1 MLINTQD
8 TLIKNVNSYHHDKC
22 LDKWFVDNK
31 CKCNCNELRCNP
43 ESYECRI
50 LEWDDDGI
58 QNTNLNEY
66 NIDYDSFYKSDIRDE
81 KGLPEII
88 SSKSD
93 IHSILLNYINIVN
106 E

>member
-1 MLINTQD
+1 MVKPIIRFYEPFEIIVLTNNEIMSYLDESQITENQMLE
-8 TLIKNVNSYHHDKC
+8 K
-22 LDKWFVDNK
+22 
-31 CKCNCNELRCNP
+31 
-43 ESYECRI
+43 
-50 LEWDDDGI
+50 
-58 QNTNLNEY
+58 Y

-88 SSKSD
+88 KSKSD

>member
-1 MLINTQD
+1 MVKPIIRFYEPYEIVVIVNNEIMSYLDEPQITENQMLE
-8 TLIKNVNSYHHDKC
+8 K
-22 LDKWFVDNK
+22 
-31 CKCNCNELRCNP
+31 
-43 ESYECRI
+43 
-50 LEWDDDGI
+50 
-58 QNTNLNEY
+58 Y

>member
-1 MLINTQD
+1 MVKPIIRFYEPYEIIVLTNNEIMSYLDEPKITENQMLE
-8 TLIKNVNSYHHDKC
+8 K
-22 LDKWFVDNK
+22 
-31 CKCNCNELRCNP
+31 
-43 ESYECRI
+43 
-50 LEWDDDGI
+50 
-58 QNTNLNEY
+58 Y

>member
-1 MLINTQD
+1 MVKPIIRFYEPYEIVVFVNNEILSYLDEPKITENQMLE
-8 TLIKNVNSYHHDKC
+8 K
-22 LDKWFVDNK
+22 
-31 CKCNCNELRCNP
+31 
-43 ESYECRI
+43 
-50 LEWDDDGI
+50 
-58 QNTNLNEY
+58 Y
-66 NIDYDSFYKSDIRDE
+66 NIDYDSFFKSDIRDE

>member
-1 MLINTQD
+1 MVKPIIRFYEPYEIVVLVNNEIMSYLDEPQITENQMLE
-8 TLIKNVNSYHHDKC
+8 K
-22 LDKWFVDNK
+22 
-31 CKCNCNELRCNP
+31 
-43 ESYECRI
+43 
-50 LEWDDDGI
+50 
-58 QNTNLNEY
+58 Y

-88 SSKSD
+88 SSKND

>member
-1 MLINTQD
+1 MVKPIIRFYEPYEIVVLVNNEIMSYLDEPQITENQMLE
-8 TLIKNVNSYHHDKC
+8 K
-22 LDKWFVDNK
+22 
-31 CKCNCNELRCNP
+31 
-43 ESYECRI
+43 
-50 LEWDDDGI
+50 
-58 QNTNLNEY
+58 Y

-93 IHSILLNYINIVN
+93 IHSILLNYINTVN

>member
-1 MLINTQD
+1 MVKPIIRFYEPYEIIVLVNNEIMSYLDEPQITENQMLE
-8 TLIKNVNSYHHDKC
+8 K
-22 LDKWFVDNK
+22 
-31 CKCNCNELRCNP
+31 
-43 ESYECRI
+43 
-50 LEWDDDGI
+50 
-58 QNTNLNEY
+58 Y

-93 IHSILLNYINIVN
+93 IHSILLNYLNKIN

>member
-1 MLINTQD
+1 MDKPIIRFYEPYEIIVLANNEIM
-8 TLIKNVNSYHHDKC
+8 SY
-22 LDKWFVDNK
+22 LDEPQITENQ
-31 CKCNCNELRCNP
+31 
-43 ESYECRI
+43 I
-50 LEWDDDGI
+50 LEK
-58 QNTNLNEY
+58 Y

-88 SSKSD
+88 KSKCD

>member
-1 MLINTQD
+1 MVKPIIRFYEPYEIVVIVNNKIMSYLDEPQITENQMLE
-8 TLIKNVNSYHHDKC
+8 K
-22 LDKWFVDNK
+22 
-31 CKCNCNELRCNP
+31 
-43 ESYECRI
+43 
-50 LEWDDDGI
+50 
-58 QNTNLNEY
+58 Y

-93 IHSILLNYINIVN
+93 IHSILLNYINILN